1 VKKFPGPR
9 ALQDQAPF
17 NLEFAL
23 IADGVPMDD
32 LYPLDV
38 DRAFKKMDEIKDHIT
53 VWWKNGAQQIQLLTS
68 AEVIYS
74 SAWNGRVN
82 VAQKKGVPLE
92 IVWQGGCLD
101 QYRKF
106 FSHPM
111 WQSAVLTSLEVSALT
126 AMASSI
132 LGVLASMGLVWGNFK
147 AKGIITGFILSP
159 MIVPLIVLG
168 LAYYVFLA
176 KLGLIGT
183 KLGLVIAY
191 TPLTLPFAVLPIS
204 ATLKRF
210 DTTLVDAAMNLGA
223 TRFQTFMKITIPII
237 RPGVIT
243 GALFAFMVAFDEVV
257 IALFI
262 CGSTAVTL
270 PKKMWDVIRYEN
282 EPMLPAI
289 STLLLL
295 LAVVLLV
302 SIGLLQ
308 RRQAKRIETR

>member
-1 VKKFPGPR
+1 MKRASKKAAKWHDPLHIGWPLWLVSGASIFFLLVPV
-9 ALQDQAPF
+9 L
-17 NLEFAL
+17 LL
-23 IADGVPMDD
+23 VPMS
-32 LYPLDV
+32 
-38 DRAFKKMDEIKDHIT
+38 F
-53 VWWKNGAQQIQLLTS
+53 GS
-68 AEVIYS
+68 AELIEFPPS
-74 SAWNGRVN
+74 
-82 VAQKKGVPLE
+82 KF
-92 IVWQGGCLD
+92 CLD

-111 WQSAVLTSLEVSALT
+111 WQDAVLTSLQVAALT
-126 AMASSI
+126 SVASTI
-132 LGVLASMGLVWGNFK
+132 LGVLASMGLVWGRFK
-147 AKGIITGFILSP
+147 AKGVITGFILSP

-168 LAYYVFLA
+168 LAYYVFLS

-191 TPLTLPFAVLPIS
+191 TPLTLPFSVLPIS
-204 ATLKRF
+204 ATLKGF
-210 DTTLVDAAMNLGA
+210 DRTLENAAMNLGA
-223 TRFQTFMKITIPII
+223 NRFQTFMKITIPII

-243 GALFAFMVAFDEVV
+243 GALFAFMIAFDEVV

-270 PKKMWDVIRYEN
+270 PKKMWDVIRYEI

-295 LAVVLLV
+295 LAVILLV

-308 RRQAKRIETR
+308 RRQAKRLEAR